1 MAVRRRPV
9 LAEFTDH
16 FGDRQVIHRDKG
28 GILKIRRNAPTVVL
42 AMTKTVGAFAG
53 KRIREERLKAG
64 ITGLQLAERAGLKGG
79 KEAIYAIETALNTGV
94 RLGTLY
100 AIAAALNVSP
110 FSLLPPV
117 EMVIHEA
124 GVQIQQA
131 ERLAI

>member
-9 LAEFTDH
+9 LAEFTDR
-16 FGDRQVIHRDKG
+16 FGDKQVIHRDKG

-53 KRIREERLKAG
+53 TRIREERVKAG
-64 ITGLQLAERAGLKGG
+64 MTGLQLAERAGLKGG
-79 KEAIYAIETALNTGV
+79 KEAIYGIETAMNTGV

-117 EMVIHEA
+117 SLVLQEA
-124 GVQIQQA
+124 GIQTQQA
-131 ERLAI
+131 ERLAV

>member
-9 LAEFTDH
+9 MAEFVDRW
-16 FGDRQVIHRDKG
+16 GDKQVIHRDKG

-42 AMTKTVGAFAG
+42 AMTKTVGAYAG
-53 KRIREERLKAG
+53 ERIREERIKAG
-64 ITGLQLAERAGLKGG
+64 LTGLGLAERSGLKGG
-79 KEAIYAIETALNTGV
+79 KEAIYAIENALNTGV

-117 EMVIHEA
+117 SLVIEQA
-124 GVQIQQA
+124 GIQMRA
-131 ERLAI
+131 TDKLAV